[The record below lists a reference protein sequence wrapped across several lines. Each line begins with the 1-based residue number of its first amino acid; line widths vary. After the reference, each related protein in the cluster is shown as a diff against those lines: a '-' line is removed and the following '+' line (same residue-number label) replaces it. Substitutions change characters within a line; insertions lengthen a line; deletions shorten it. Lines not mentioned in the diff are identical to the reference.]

1 MIIPSIDFMFN
12 SIVRLYQ
19 GNYQCI
25 RKYNLEPLY
34 YIKYYI
40 GKRSNIIHLVDLSG
54 AKDPLKRQVRLI
66 SNIVAKCKSI
76 ALQVGGGIRSSSDIY
91 TLLKLGV
98 SRIVIGS
105 IAIKEPR
112 MVQEWLTIYG
122 PERIALALDIC
133 NESNGS
139 YSIYINGW
147 QNRSNH
153 SIEAV
158 INHYSCYGIK
168 HILCTD
174 ISRDGTYIGVNLSL
188 YKYLLY
194 GWSNIAFQ
202 SSGGV
207 KNLNDIIKLRYIGI
221 KNIIVGRAFIENKIA
236 FMETIE
242 CWQNV

>member
-1 MIIPSIDFMFN
+1 MIIPSIDLMFN

-40 GKRSNIIHLVDLSG
+40 GKRSNIIHLVDLTG
-54 AKDPLKRQVRLI
+54 AKTPLKRQVRLI
-66 SNIVAKCKSI
+66 SNIVSKCKSI
-76 ALQVGGGIRSSSDIY
+76 TLQVGGGIRNSSDIY
-91 TLLKLGV
+91 GLLKLGT

-112 MVQEWLTIYG
+112 VVQEWLTIYG
-122 PERIALALDIC
+122 PERIVLALDIC
-133 NESNGS
+133 NGSNGS

-147 QNRSNH
+147 QSSSNNT
-153 SIEAV
+153 IENV
-158 INHYSCYGIK
+158 LNHYSCYGIK

-174 ISRDGTYIGVNLSL
+174 ISRDGTFIGVNLRL

-194 GWSNIAFQ
+194 GWPKLSFQ

-207 KNLNDIIKLRYIGI
+207 KSLNDIIKLRYIGI
-221 KNIIVGRAFIENKIA
+221 KNIIVGRAFIENRIA
-236 FMETIE
+236 FMEAIE